1 MNNLSKE
8 KKSQLILV
16 IIVLVAVVAGLW
28 FGLIRT
34 EQEDLRTLA
43 AKKGEDDTKFS
54 QIGDTIKN
62 SEQAKKELL
71 TVSNQLAVSERD
83 MPSGDLYLSLV
94 NTIRKF
100 KDNYS
105 VQISQFNPNG
115 GDTANNLLPRF
126 PYRQVTVTVSGTA
139 HYHDLGKFVADFEN
153 QFPTSRILNLDLSPS
168 SVTSAD
174 DKEKLSFRMDVV
186 SLVASSGTTRPA
198 SNP

>member
-16 IIVLVAVVAGLW
+16 VIVLVAVVAGLW
-28 FGLIRT
+28 FSLIRT
-34 EQEDLRTLA
+34 VQEDLRTLA
-43 AKKGEDDTKFS
+43 AKKTDDQTKFS

-62 SEQAKKELL
+62 SEKAKKELQ
-71 TVSNQLAVSERD
+71 TVSNELAVAERD

-100 KDNYS
+100 KDNYN
-105 VQISQFNPNG
+105 VQISQFNPTG
-115 GDTANNLLPRF
+115 GDAANNLLPRF

-139 HYHDLGKFVADFEN
+139 HYHDLGKFVSDFEN

-168 SVTSAD
+168 SVTSSD

-186 SLVASSGTTRPA
+186 SLVASSGTRPA